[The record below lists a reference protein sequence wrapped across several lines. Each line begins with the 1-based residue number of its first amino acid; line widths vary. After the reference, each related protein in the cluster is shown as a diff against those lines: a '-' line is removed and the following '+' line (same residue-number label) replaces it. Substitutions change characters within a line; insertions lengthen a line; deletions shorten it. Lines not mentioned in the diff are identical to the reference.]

1 MNTLPGSHQYLLVA
15 FCRGNFS
22 VLCQI
27 SVFSRLFTLLFF
39 LPQKQV
45 WSLKTLCLL
54 RHESHFLSHTL
65 SLLCTLP
72 SLIDLYVHPHLW
84 ITKSMK
90 HTDKPFFF
98 SNYFVA
104 KSSVRHTK
112 TMGEY
117 LCTIFMCLR
126 RLCHQ
131 TDQSDSRVGIQCT
144 LTTWHEVS
152 SLL

>member
-1 MNTLPGSHQYLLVA
+1 MTILTPHHQPITQLAISNTTHLTIIRVTSNTQPHST
-15 FCRGNFS
+15 FCLKNKF
-22 VLCQI
+22 
-27 SVFSRLFTLLFF
+27 
-39 LPQKQV
+39 

-54 RHESHFLSHTL
+54 RHESHFLSYTL

-98 SNYFVA
+98 SNYFVV